1 MVCCQSPV
9 DGSTSMHLQEVL
21 NGLSE
26 LEEKEEEDEKKESEG
41 EMMLGGGYMGKS
53 RKSWRDK

>member
-1 MVCCQSPV
+1 MLPV
-9 DGSTSMHLQEVL
+9 PSGWLHTHALQEVL

-41 EMMLGGGYMGKS
+41 EMMLGGGYVGKS
-53 RKSWRDK
+53 RKSWREK

>member
-1 MVCCQSPV
+1 M